1 MDHSSYEDSSEGG
14 DSADQLSAGM
24 GGNVTLSDP
33 VLFLAEE
40 KKNEY
45 IWISSS
51 KIIDYMLKYR
61 QYVWRKE

>member
-1 MDHSSYEDSSEGG
+1 
-14 DSADQLSAGM
+14 
-24 GGNVTLSDP
+24 LSDP

-45 IWISSS
+45 IWIPSS

-61 QYVWRKE
+61 QYVWRKK